1 MLYIFF
7 FYQLQT
13 KPYNEAYFSRPDHKF
28 AITL

>member
-13 KPYNEAYFSRPDHKF
+13 KPYKGAYFSQPDHKF